1 MFSHTNPESILASI
15 LNLPVLCVPF
25 CCWRGLSITSWPPCS
40 NQSLQIRV
48 CTASEQPACYCCCI
62 CCACCTAPALR
73 ALLMPTAQ
81 EESLCEL
88 YRDLRAR
95 ARQSSAPAA
104 CLGNLGKVRKLQLSQ
119 KMRSM
124 MILLGQDLHWKAA
137 QVHVLWEGL
146 KKLSLSRCLIGKKT
160 NAVRAGVFGSLNAC
174 CQSCGNLCHSIMY
187 WYTSPVLFSWARAPF

>member
-1 MFSHTNPESILASI
+1 MFSHTNPESILGSI

-40 NQSLQIRV
+40 NQSLQIRI
-48 CTASEQPACYCCCI
+48 CTAPEQPACYC
-62 CCACCTAPALR
+62 CCTAPALR

-81 EESLCEL
+81 EERQCGL

-104 CLGNLGKVRKLQLSQ
+104 CLGNLGRARKLQLRQ

-137 QVHVLWEGL
+137 QGHMLWEGF
-146 KKLSLSRCLIGKKT
+146 KKLSLSRCLIGK
-160 NAVRAGVFGSLNAC
+160 NQCSESRSVWEPQCLVSELWEP
-174 CQSCGNLCHSIMY
+174 LP
-187 WYTSPVLFSWARAPF
+187 WYNVLSTTCIDVPL